1 MCLNQWTSF
10 LGVEIPQKCKICT
23 RKPSPVSGYKLLNRF
38 GFDTAH
44 VFLTALSNS
53 RNISTLKWDETMA
66 KAHISISYS
75 FLINMF
81 LDKYVKKDFKKS
93 PVSKY
98 PPQKKGNKETPKK
111 PPVSPSEHIQTL
123 GARKPTLLH
132 PDEGIQWQSA
142 WTLDIFFWLVVS
154 TNPSEKYSSNGEIF
168 PKSGWKYKIFELPPP
183 SFHWPSVW
191 STLPWS
197 AQNFVNSKGHDTDT
211 RLLPITS
218 GPPPPPYFQRAKRTK
233 IGCNCSCVWS
243 LPHA

>member
-10 LGVEIPQKCKICT
+10 LGVEIPQKCKMCT

-81 LDKYVKKDFKKS
+81 LDKYVKKDFRKS

-98 PPQKKGNKETPKK
+98 PPPEKRKQRNTKK

-142 WTLDIFFWLVVS
+142 WRLEIFFWLVVEPTHLKNIS
-154 TNPSEKYSSNGEIF
+154 QMGKSSPNPG
-168 PKSGWKYKIFELPPP
+168 
-183 SFHWPSVW
+183 
-191 STLPWS
+191 
-197 AQNFVNSKGHDTDT
+197 
-211 RLLPITS
+211 
-218 GPPPPPYFQRAKRTK
+218 
-233 IGCNCSCVWS
+233 
-243 LPHA
+243 